1 MCSVVEDNIQRS
13 SPGSIGSGVSNQYGD
28 LSSAYAHL
36 TAALR
41 QYHGELVETGSPAV
55 LCTALPSHWRSNK
68 SLPAAFKV
76 VVLDD
81 VQDGTLVTVR
91 AGEWIT
97 LTHNLFFGIVKMQH

>member
-1 MCSVVEDNIQRS
+1 MCSVVEENVQHT
-13 SPGSIGSGVSNQYGD
+13 SPGSIGGGGGVANQYGD
-28 LSSAYAHL
+28 LSSAYVHL

-91 AGEWIT
+91 AGECNFCRLHFYSIA
-97 LTHNLFFGIVKMQH
+97 L